1 MQDTRVPDSSR
12 ILPELAF
19 HALMAVAL
27 LLLAG
32 VGSGKPF
39 WAQPP
44 PVMALLLLVSG
55 TSFVAAVGHPGR
67 RAPRPRDLVG
77 TRVECRSRCRGPRA
91 RAGCGARF
99 RVAPCGRARSSV
111 RTARPAG
118 IRSCD
123 PPLFV
128 LGAGCRGDGG
138 SCLGGAGSA
147 AGRQA
152 GNGRREKARAGG
164 AGVAVAQFPVSAVGD
179 VVSRN
184 YVPPGTRDQGGITL
198 FGDRYLLTNG
208 DGDLVLF
215 QPGQDS
221 RTLEVEPL
229 AYKVP
234 INITDFMAAA
244 GTTVNT
250 KWFGTPMRSCSR
262 RMATCACS

>member
-1 MQDTRVPDSSR
+1 MQDTRVLDSGR

-19 HALMAVAL
+19 HALMLVAL
-27 LLLAG
+27 LLLAS

-39 WAQPP
+39 WALQP

-55 TSFVAAVGHPGR
+55 TYFVAAVGILVAGR
-67 RAPRPRDLVG
+67 RGRVISFAHVLSVGVAAAAPVLALGVALNSGLRPAVVL
-77 TRVECRSRCRGPRA
+77 
-91 RAGCGARF
+91 GAAF
-99 RVAPCGRARSSV
+99 

-118 IRSCD
+118 IRSGD

-138 SCLGGAGSA
+138 SRLGGAASA
-147 AGRQA
+147 AGRQTRTA
-152 GNGRREKARAGG
+152 RQKARAGG
-164 AGVAVAQFPVSAVGD
+164 AGVAVPLPCIRCRRTTF
-179 VVSRN
+179 RN
-184 YVPPGTRDQGGITL
+184 FVPPGTRDQGGITL

-215 QPGQDS
+215 RAERSG
-221 RTLEVEPL
+221 RTLEVERL

-244 GTTVNT
+244 GTTVNV
-250 KWFGTPMRSCSR
+250 KWFRVADALAQQT
-262 RMATCACS
+262 MATCACS